1 MPPRSSLP
9 PGRANDLENQEKF
22 LRDWAGKTLPARDVA
37 AAPARS
43 ETRSRHQPPRS
54 ATGRRGRAASPGSAP
69 THKRTRSALRRC
81 DVGCHRAKQH
91 LGTEA
96 SRVSDHEIETARG
109 IVQRARALHCTM
121 PRGAP
126 AMRRIARSTRARK
139 KASSGL
145 SISHLVADPA
155 KCPQTNVGVSACNS
169 SVPNLLEIDSG
180 KCCSG
185 KLRRSA

>member
-109 IVQRARALHCTM
+109 IVQRARSALHHAARCACDASH
-121 PRGAP
+121 REVNEGAQKSKQRTFDLTLS
-126 AMRRIARSTRARK
+126 RRPGKMSANERRRFCLQLF
-139 KASSGL
+139 G
-145 SISHLVADPA
+145 A
-155 KCPQTNVGVSACNS
+155 KPT
-169 SVPNLLEIDSG
+169 
-180 KCCSG
+180 
-185 KLRRSA
+185 